1 VPIRV
6 LLPRQ
11 YRNVITDRY
20 NPSNVG
26 ILEDYLY
33 HQIRSREY
41 DCLANLAILK
51 LFVFSLF
58 FSLSSRELIL
68 VGWHSLTSRY
78 QFNPDLN
85 NPDVVINILVKA
97 LASVPFPDFNL
108 SVALLDERASNA
120 NMEEPDPLPS
130 LLPHLT
136 TLHSLLQQ
144 CRFPAFWSLYR
155 SDALESL
162 RDNYTV
168 EVVGFEDSIREVAV
182 RAVKATFQKI
192 GSKRLGSYLDLEG
205 DVAKSLRDSLL
216 IYHSQG
222 RSWKGTLRGLGGDS
236 IRRRG

>member
-1 VPIRV
+1 
-6 LLPRQ
+6 
-11 YRNVITDRY
+11 
-20 NPSNVG
+20 
-26 ILEDYLY
+26 
-33 HQIRSREY
+33 
-41 DCLANLAILK
+41 
-51 LFVFSLF
+51 
-58 FSLSSRELIL
+58 
-68 VGWHSLTSRY
+68 
-78 QFNPDLN
+78 
-85 NPDVVINILVKA
+85 
-97 LASVPFPDFNL
+97 
-108 SVALLDERASNA
+108 
-120 NMEEPDPLPS
+120 MEEPDPLPS

-216 IYHSQG
+216 IYLTHRSGVG
-222 RSWKGTLRGLGGDS
+222 RVRCEAWVEIRFVDGGS
-236 IRRRG
+236 RVTTEP